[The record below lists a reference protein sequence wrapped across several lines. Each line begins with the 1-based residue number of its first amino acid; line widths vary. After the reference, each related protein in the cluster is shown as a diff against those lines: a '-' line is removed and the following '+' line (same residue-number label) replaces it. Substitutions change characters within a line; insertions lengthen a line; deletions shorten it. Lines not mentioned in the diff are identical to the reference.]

1 MLAARTR
8 FAGGGGAAVVLLLI
22 VASTVAT
29 RAAVADDFFSPLSPL
44 LAPVIGSMC
53 KTVACGKGNCTA
65 ASGFPGYRCECEPG
79 WKQMHVGDQ
88 ASFLPCVIPNC
99 SIDRACSNTIA
110 PAPAPLPSPKNFSLP
125 TDPCQLA
132 YCGSGGTCKNGTGL
146 SYHCEC
152 SEGFSN
158 LLNITTM
165 PCFQNCSIGADCASI
180 GLSPSSNSSSSPAPP
195 GSAGISNNGAISHK
209 ILLPLLILGSL
220 MYQRRSIDHK
230 NKLATGGAARGGGG
244 GGIFV
249 GATTGG
255 RVQCAAHEGS

>member
-1 MLAARTR
+1 MHASRTR
-8 FAGGGGAAVVLLLI
+8 FAGGGGAALVLLLI
-22 VASTVAT
+22 VASTVTT
-29 RAAVADDFFSPLSPL
+29 RVAVADDFFSPLSPL

-99 SIDRACSNTIA
+99 KGSIDRACSNTTA

-132 YCGSGGTCKNGTGL
+132 YCGLGGTCKNGTGL

-195 GSAGISNNGAISHK
+195 GSAGISNNGNAPAYGAISHQ
-209 ILLPLLILGSL
+209 ILLPLLMLGSL
-220 MYQRRSIDHK
+220 MVCQAI
-230 NKLATGGAARGGGG
+230 
-244 GGIFV
+244 
-249 GATTGG
+249 
-255 RVQCAAHEGS
+255 

>member
-99 SIDRACSNTIA
+99 
-110 PAPAPLPSPKNFSLP
+110 K
-125 TDPCQLA
+125 
-132 YCGSGGTCKNGTGL
+132 
-146 SYHCEC
+146 
-152 SEGFSN
+152 
-158 LLNITTM
+158 
-165 PCFQNCSIGADCASI
+165 ASAAR
-180 GLSPSSNSSSSPAPP
+180 LC
-195 GSAGISNNGAISHK
+195 
-209 ILLPLLILGSL
+209 PLLLSQSHML
-220 MYQRRSIDHK
+220 WLSAVLVVSSMS
-230 NKLATGGAARGGGG
+230 
-244 GGIFV
+244 
-249 GATTGG
+249 
-255 RVQCAAHEGS
+255 S